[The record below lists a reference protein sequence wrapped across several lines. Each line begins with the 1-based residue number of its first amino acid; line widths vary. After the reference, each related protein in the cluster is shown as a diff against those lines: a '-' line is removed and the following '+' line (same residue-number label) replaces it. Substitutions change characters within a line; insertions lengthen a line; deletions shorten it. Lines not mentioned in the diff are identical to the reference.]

1 MYGLRTVRSHQGA
14 SLLSCLRNQKKS
26 LPILHVFL
34 FLNSFP
40 FSVFPFKANE
50 KAIFRPDEM
59 PDLVLPQAAL
69 VESVSGGAH
78 LTVEGAADL
87 LTQFKR
93 LMREDPADF
102 KLHAPTKKGGRK
114 RQGENADA
122 AGGAGV
128 DESMPLVMREAA
140 EKTKA
145 AVRKANSGKG
155 KASAAA
161 AGAKKKKVSKAK
173 AKKKKVSGGDSDDDE
188 EGVDSGADS
197 DYGG

>member
-1 MYGLRTVRSHQGA
+1 
-14 SLLSCLRNQKKS
+14 
-26 LPILHVFL
+26 
-34 FLNSFP
+34 
-40 FSVFPFKANE
+40 
-50 KAIFRPDEM
+50 M
-59 PDLVLPQAAL
+59 PNLVLPPAAL

-87 LTQFKR
+87 LMEFKR

-128 DESMPLVMREAA
+128 DESMPAVMREAA

-145 AVRKANSGKG
+145 AVKKANSGKG
-155 KASAAA
+155 RASATAA
-161 AGAKKKKVSKAK
+161 AKKKKVSKAK
-173 AKKKKVSGGDSDDDE
+173 AKKKKESGGDSDDDE
-188 EGVDSGADS
+188 EGVDSGVDS